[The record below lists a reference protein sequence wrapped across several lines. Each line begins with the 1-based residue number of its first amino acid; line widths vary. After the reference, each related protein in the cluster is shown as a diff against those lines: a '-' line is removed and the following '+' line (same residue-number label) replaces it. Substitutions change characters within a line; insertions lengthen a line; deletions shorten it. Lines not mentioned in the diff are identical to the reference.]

1 MLIANGITKSFGDQ
15 QVLRGVSLSIE
26 KGKICAL
33 IGPSGSGKTTL
44 LKVLAFLEQP
54 DSGSVT
60 IDDVSYQFP
69 LAKSQKIQPP
79 WPKVTVVF
87 QQLFLWP
94 HLTLLQNITLPLSA
108 QGRDDNPARLQELLK
123 IFDMNHFVYRYPNEA
138 SLGQRQRAALV
149 RALLLEPEY
158 LLLDEITSSLDI
170 EQTAIILSQLKK
182 LSSQGIGIL
191 TITHLLQFAQDAADK
206 VAFMADGQILEEGSP
221 ELLAHPQSERLS
233 QFLSVVK
240 AVS

>member
-1 MLIANGITKSFGDQ
+1 MLEAKNIGKSYENTK
-15 QVLRGVSLSIE
+15 VLKNVSLSIE
-26 KGKICAL
+26 RGEICAL
-33 IGPSGSGKTTL
+33 IGPSGTGKTTL
-44 LKVLAFLEQP
+44 LKILAFLEQP

-60 IDDVSYQFP
+60 IDGVTYKYP
-69 LAKSQKIQPP
+69 LEKSQKIEAP

-108 QGRDDNPARLQELLK
+108 RNLDDNPPRLQELLEL
-123 IFDMNHFVYRYPNEA
+123 FDMNHFVYRYPNQA
-138 SLGQRQRAALV
+138 SIGQRQRAALV

-182 LSSQGIGIL
+182 LGSQGIGIL
-191 TITHLLQFAQDAADK
+191 TITHLLQFAHDAADK
-206 VAFMADGQILEEGSP
+206 IVFMAGGEIVEEGGPSI
-221 ELLAHPQSERLS
+221 LLTPQHERLS
-233 QFLSVVK
+233 QFLSVLK
-240 AVS
+240 TVS

>member
-1 MLIANGITKSFGDQ
+1 MLKADNITKSFDQ
-15 QVLRGVSLSIE
+15 TKILHGVSLSVE

-44 LKVLAFLEQP
+44 LKILAFLEQP
-54 DSGSVT
+54 DSGSVS
-60 IDDVSYQFP
+60 IDDLTYQFP
-69 LAKSQKIQPP
+69 LPNSQKIQPP

-94 HLTLLQNITLPLSA
+94 HLTLLQNMTLPLTTR
-108 QGRDDNPARLQELLK
+108 GLDNSPPRLKELMDL
-123 IFDMNHFVYRYPNEA
+123 FAMNDFVYRYPNQA

-182 LSSQGIGIL
+182 LSGQGIGIL
-191 TITHLLQFAQDAADK
+191 TITHLLQFAHDAADK
-206 VAFMADGQILEEGSP
+206 VIFMTSGEILEEGGANILTNP
-221 ELLAHPQSERLS
+221 KHERLS
-233 QFLSVVK
+233 QFLSVLK
-240 AVS
+240 TVS